1 MKSSASPSQHGTDS
15 GSPNAGEPG
24 FLVVGKL
31 GKPHGI
37 HGEIVMDVYTDFPER
52 LQPGIT
58 LFIGSNYEALRLSSC
73 RPHRRGMIVMFDG
86 YQNREEIAELRNQLV
101 HVSAADRPPLEDGEY
116 YHHQLLGLQVIDETG
131 RSLGRLDQIIETGA
145 NDVYL
150 VRDQSGKER
159 LLPATTEV
167 ILDINL
173 EKKFIQVQLLP
184 GL

>member
-1 MKSSASPSQHGTDS
+1 MRSSPSPSQNATDS
-15 GSPNAGEPG
+15 GSPDAGEPD

-37 HGEIVMDVYTDFPER
+37 RGEIVMDIYTDFPER
-52 LQPGIT
+52 LQPGMT
-58 LFIGSNYEALRLSSC
+58 LFIGPQFEPQRLSRC
-73 RPHRRGMIVMFDG
+73 RPHKRGMLVMFEG
-86 YQNREEIAELRNQLV
+86 YQNREQIADLRNQLV
-101 HVSAADRPPLEDGEY
+101 HVSAADRPPLQGGEY

-131 RSLGRLDQIIETGA
+131 RSLGRLDQILETGA

-150 VRDQSGKER
+150 VRDQSGEER